1 MRRMVWMT
9 LGAAGGIL
17 AYRKLEEIANESV
30 DKGLVLTVMDAGN
43 SAKTLAVGLGEQF
56 VKLRGGDNPA
66 GPPQDSST

>member
-1 MRRMVWMT
+1 MVWMT

-17 AYRKLEEIANESV
+17 AYRKLEEMANESV

-56 VKLRGGDNPA
+56 VKLRGGGNPD
-66 GPPQDSST
+66 GPTQDSLT